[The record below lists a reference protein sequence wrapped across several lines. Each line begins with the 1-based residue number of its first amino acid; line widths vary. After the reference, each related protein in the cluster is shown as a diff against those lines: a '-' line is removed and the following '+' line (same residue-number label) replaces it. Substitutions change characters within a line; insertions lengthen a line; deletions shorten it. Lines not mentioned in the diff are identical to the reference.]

1 MTVNVNSLVPL
12 FGSSREIA
20 RAAGVNKS
28 AVVRWRQGKHPV
40 QPVYQSRLLEAA
52 RARNL
57 DENVVAEAIGVP
69 RCPHC
74 GTYHV
79 VP

>member
-1 MTVNVNSLVPL
+1 MTNVQDLVPL

-40 QPVYQSRLLEAA
+40 QPIYQARLLEAA
-52 RARNL
+52 EERKLDRNA
-57 DENVVAEAIGVP
+57 VAEAIGVP

-74 GTYHV
+74 GHYHV
-79 VP
+79 VA